1 MARKAL
7 VDLILVIFGVLIVQF
22 DAETTTTGQNPMG
35 NARCGLRAAS
45 FLLRTRLHASL
56 QALIMCLELH
66 RHPDQLGKIASA
78 DALHHPS
85 PMTLDCSGTNVEFD
99 CDFLA

>member
-1 MARKAL
+1 MPRLRQPVKPH
-7 VDLILVIFGVLIVQF
+7 
-22 DAETTTTGQNPMG
+22 GQRPV
-35 NARCGLRAAS
+35 RAARRKL
-45 FLLRTRLHASL
+45 LLRTRIHASL
-56 QALIMCLELH
+56 QALIVCLELH

>member
-22 DAETTTTGQNPMG
+22 DAETTTTGQTPWATPGAGCAPQAFAENKTP
-35 NARCGLRAAS
+35 C
-45 FLLRTRLHASL
+45 SL
-56 QALIMCLELH
+56 QALIVCLELH